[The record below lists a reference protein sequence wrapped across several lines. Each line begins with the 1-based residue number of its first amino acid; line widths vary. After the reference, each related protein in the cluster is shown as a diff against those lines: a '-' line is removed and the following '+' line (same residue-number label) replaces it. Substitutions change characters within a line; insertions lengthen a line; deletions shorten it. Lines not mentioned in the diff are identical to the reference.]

1 MSVLALDIGGTKLA
15 AGVVD
20 DDARLRSF
28 VVQPSH
34 AERGPDAVLLAPLHL
49 PGWEDVPHVLLMHRL
64 VERIDVWAAGE
75 LEEAG

>member
-20 DDARLRSF
+20 DDARVRS
-28 VVQPSH
+28 VVVPPSH

-49 PGWEDVPHVLLMHRL
+49 PGWEDVPHVLLRHQL